1 MLLLSFV
8 CVMVCRVMTSRKQ
21 STDRVSRRRVLK
33 LTGAAGIAGL
43 AGCTEDS
50 TGDGGDGGGGG
61 GTSGDGGS
69 GGTGNGTQS
78 GDGGSNGG
86 QILLETAGGSP
97 GGTGYAIMNAMLSG
111 ASAEYPELTYN
122 ILPGGWV
129 GNNTRLQNQEIDLG
143 HTTLAAGTLAAN
155 GNEPYAD
162 KGWDQ
167 PPSNIRGV
175 LADQSELFFFVVAQ
189 SDFPYDTLTAA
200 AEDDYAINV
209 TNQPKGTFGGFL
221 WDTVLNN
228 LNYSQSKIQELG
240 GSYRRVGWNDAAQL
254 FSDGQ
259 VDAILAVGGRDL
271 GWLNNISS
279 GSDVKYLSWDDKF
292 RTQISEEYGV
302 LEADLEDV
310 FPQQDGTLKCT
321 QDSGLIGTHSGVS
334 EKAVYTVTK
343 GILARADQI
352 RQSTGLLEPFEVGPD
367 MIDPSPFEIHPGAV
381 KAYKEEGVGDF

>member
-1 MLLLSFV
+1 M
-8 CVMVCRVMTSRKQ
+8 
-21 STDRVSRRRVLK
+21 
-33 LTGAAGIAGL
+33 TGAAGIAGL

-50 TGDGGDGGGGG
+50 TGDGGDGGGG
-61 GTSGDGGS
+61 TSGGD

-78 GDGGSNGG
+78 GDGGGSSGG

-111 ASAEYPELTYN
+111 ASAEYPKLTYN

-143 HTTLAAGTLAAN
+143 HTTLAAGTLAKN
-155 GNEPYAD
+155 VDGPYSD
-162 KGWDQ
+162 QDWEQ
-167 PPSNIRGV
+167 PPSNLRSV

-189 SDFPYDTLTAA
+189 ADFPYDTLTAA

-209 TNQPKGTFGGFL
+209 TNQPKGTFGGYL
-221 WDTVLNN
+221 WDTVLEN

-271 GWLNNISS
+271 GWLNNIAS
-279 GSDVKYLSWDDKF
+279 GSEVKYLNWKEEF
-292 RTQISEEYGV
+292 RTQIKEQYGV
-302 LEADLEDV
+302 LKADLEGV
-310 FPQQDGTLKCT
+310 FPQQQGTLKCM
-321 QDSGLIGTHSGVS
+321 QDSGLINTHKGVS
-334 EKAVYTVTK
+334 EEAVYTVTK
-343 GILARADQI
+343 GVMAKADQI
-352 RQSTGLLEPFEVGPD
+352 QQSTGLLSPFEVGSD
-367 MIDPSPFEIHPGAV
+367 MINPCPFEIHPGAV